1 MLPKLKLTKL
11 KTIIKT
17 NSIKINKMAT
27 TLEIAKSLLSPPG
40 ETIQEHIDFIGM
52 SQAELAERMGRP
64 KEKIN
69 DLIKGRE
76 PITIPTAF
84 QLENVLGIP
93 ASFWLNSEKSYRK
106 ELYELKKQEE
116 LEKEKDWLSA
126 FPINEMQKFT
136 WLPDTK
142 EKHILLGNL
151 LKFFSVAST
160 EEWKR
165 IYVDAEVSVAF
176 KISLAHTKSP
186 HAISAWLRKG
196 EIQAKEIDIA
206 EFDKKKFKDALAEIK
221 ELALL
226 MPKDFTQQLQS
237 ICAKCGVAVVFTQN
251 LPKAPISGATRWF
264 HNKPIIQLSGR
275 FRTNDHFWF
284 TFFHE
289 AAHIILHGK
298 KDIFLENVEGTEIDQ
313 EKEEEAN
320 AFASEVLIDNKDWK
334 EIINNL
340 PLMPLEIERYAKKI
354 KVAPGIIVGR
364 LQHKNLVLKTF
375 GNELKTKIELF
386 NS

>member
-1 MLPKLKLTKL
+1 
-11 KTIIKT
+11 
-17 NSIKINKMAT
+17 MAT

-40 ETIQEHIDFIGM
+40 DTIQEHLDFIGM

-69 DLIKGRE
+69 DIIKGRE
-76 PITIPTAF
+76 PITTATAF
-84 QLENVLGIP
+84 QLDKVLGIP
-93 ASFWLNSEKSYRK
+93 AGFWLNSEKSYRK
-106 ELYELKKQEE
+106 ELFELDQQEKFEKK
-116 LEKEKDWLSA
+116 KDWLSA
-126 FPINEMQKFT
+126 FPVNEMRKFA

-142 EKHILLGNL
+142 EKHILVDNL

-160 EEWKR
+160 DEWER
-165 IYVDAEVSVAF
+165 IYVDEEVSVAF
-176 KISLAHTKSP
+176 KISLARTQSP

-196 EIQAKEIDIA
+196 EIQAKEIEIT
-206 EFDKKKFKDALAEIK
+206 EFDKKKFKNALYEIK
-221 ELALL
+221 ELAFII
-226 MPKDFTQQLQS
+226 PDDFTQQLQN

-251 LPKAPISGATRWF
+251 LPKAPISGAVRWF

-313 EKEEEAN
+313 TKEEEAN
-320 AFASEVLIDNKDWK
+320 TFAAKILLTENELQQIIDAA
-334 EIINNL
+334 
-340 PLMPLEIERYAKKI
+340 PLTEEMIHGFAEKFRTPAG
-354 KVAPGIIVGR
+354 VIVGR
-364 LQHKNLVLKTF
+364 LQHLKLIPF
-375 GNELKTKIELF
+375 HIGNGFRQKIDLF
-386 NS
+386 N

>member
-1 MLPKLKLTKL
+1 
-11 KTIIKT
+11 
-17 NSIKINKMAT
+17 MAT

-40 ETIQEHIDFIGM
+40 DTIQEHLDFIGM

-76 PITIPTAF
+76 PITVPTAF
-84 QLENVLGIP
+84 QLENVLGIA
-93 ASFWLNSEKSYRK
+93 ASFCLNIEKSYIK
-106 ELYELKKQEE
+106 ELYELNLQED
-116 LEKEKDWLSA
+116 LEKQYDWLDA
-126 FPINEMQKFT
+126 FPVNQMRKFG
-136 WLPDTK
+136 WLPNTR
-142 EKHILLGNL
+142 EKYILMDSL
-151 LKFFSVAST
+151 LKFFCVAST
-160 EEWKR
+160 DEWKR
-165 IYVDAEVSVAF
+165 IYVDEEVSVAF
-176 KISLAHTKSP
+176 KISLAHTQSP

-206 EFDKKKFKDALAEIK
+206 EFDKKKFKEALAEIK
-221 ELALL
+221 ELAFL
-226 MPKDFTQQLQS
+226 MHDDFIQQLQN
-237 ICAKCGVAVVFTQN
+237 ICAKCGVALVFTQN
-251 LPKAPISGATRWF
+251 LSKAPISGATRWF

-320 AFASEVLIDNKDWK
+320 AFAAKLLLTENELKQIIDAAPLTEEMIHQFANNFRTPAGV
-334 EIINNL
+334 II
-340 PLMPLEIERYAKKI
+340 
-354 KVAPGIIVGR
+354 GR
-364 LQHKNLVLKTF
+364 LQHLKLIPF
-375 GNELKTKIELF
+375 HIGNGFRQKIDLF
-386 NS
+386 NYYSE